1 MVTGPRHEESDR
13 RVTGDRPQAVNRTFP
28 SHVLHPPNQRL
39 PDPASL
45 KLGLDGQMAD
55 KDIRGATLDANQTAD
70 DPFTDA
76 RDQCALDTHRRERER
91 SAAVARQAE
100 RLPQYG
106 PQQFIQRGCFPG

>member
-1 MVTGPRHEESDR
+1 MKP
-13 RVTGDRPQAVNRTFP
+13 
-28 SHVLHPPNQRL
+28 VLNPPNQRL

-76 RDQCALDTHRRERER
+76 RDQFALDTHRRERER
-91 SAAVARQAE
+91 SAAAARQAE
-100 RLPQYG
+100 RPPQHS
-106 PQQFIQRGCFPG
+106 PQQIIKSGCLHG